1 MRTLETGLMNSPGS
15 RCYAPPHKGARM
27 KLSVKGLALASGI
40 LWGASIFLA
49 TLWLLARGYDGRL
62 ITQLNHFY
70 IGYSYSVVGAFMGL
84 VWGFVDGAV
93 CGAIFAWLYNKLAK
107 A

>member
-1 MRTLETGLMNSPGS
+1 
-15 RCYAPPHKGARM
+15 M

-49 TLWLLARGYDGRL
+49 RGYDGRL
-62 ITQLNHFY
+62 IAQLNHFY
-70 IGYSYSVVGAFMGL
+70 IGYSYSVVGAFVGL

-93 CGAIFAWLYNKLAK
+93 CGAIFAWLYNALAK